1 MKYKTKLDS
10 SILISHKKVRTAE
23 VHVVGKSID
32 TCVES
37 ISNPNMKDYGGMA
50 SCEIALIHE
59 HDFSVVAG
67 KKKSFVCCLTC
78 GVYFCGLCGK
88 VLVDVQIHTDQLCFG
103 VQKQKRP
110 IQTIRELN

>member
-23 VHVVGKSID
+23 VHVVGTSID

-37 ISNPNMKDYGGMA
+37 ISNSNMKDYGGMA

-59 HDFSVVAG
+59 HDFSVLQE
-67 KKKSFVCCLTC
+67 KRNLSFV
-78 GVYFCGLCGK
+78 
-88 VLVDVQIHTDQLCFG
+88 VLLAVFISVGYVVRYWLMYKFIQINYVLECKNKKDRF
-103 VQKQKRP
+103 KQ
-110 IQTIRELN
+110 